1 MLTGMARRGM
11 SKTAKYVVGGGVAL
25 GVVGLIWYLAKPKT
39 TGGDQKQQGGGD
51 TTGTQTLTAKT
62 DSHILSPGVQT
73 TNNPN
78 AQHPKQG
85 VIKPP
90 PPLDPNTGNWA

>member
-1 MLTGMARRGM
+1 MLSGMARRGM

-39 TGGDQKQQGGGD
+39 TADKQSGGGD
-51 TTGTQTLTAKT
+51 TTGTNTVAATGGTHALA
-62 DSHILSPGVQT
+62 PGAPPNA
-73 TNNPN
+73 NNPN
-78 AQHPKQG
+78 AVHPKTG

>member
-11 SKTAKYVVGGGVAL
+11 SKTTKYVIGGGVAI

-39 TGGDQKQQGGGD
+39 TADKQTGGGD
-51 TTGTQTLTAKT
+51 TTGTRTVAAAGNSQAVA
-62 DSHILSPGVQT
+62 PPPPPPA
-73 TNNPN
+73 PN
-78 AQHPKQG
+78 AKHLKGG
-85 VIKPP
+85 VVQPP

>member
-1 MLTGMARRGM
+1 MARRGM

-39 TGGDQKQQGGGD
+39 NGGGQKQQGGGD

-62 DSHILSPGVQT
+62 DSHILSPGAQPT
-73 TNNPN
+73 TNTPN
-78 AQHPKQG
+78 ARHPKQG
-85 VIKPP
+85 AIQP
-90 PPLDPNTGNWA
+90 PPLIDPNTGNWA